1 MKANLL
7 FIILI
12 TISLTSSSQSG
23 PAGVGTSTTNGLWLK
38 VDAGTST
45 TTDGVGISSW
55 VDQSGNGNTV
65 SQATANQ
72 QPLYRTNILNGVAAI
87 QFDNNNVTNDK
98 LQGLDASSLD
108 NTTGVTIFTVT
119 RPTNLDGGARSI
131 ISKRTNVG
139 VNQAYMFF
147 YYNGNYIHTDVV
159 TNNNRFDTN
168 PTTFANNNNYI
179 LDMIYDGSL
188 AAANRCR
195 VYSGES
201 LIRTASETNASI
213 PDYPSPLIIGS
224 THDTDPRPFGGYI
237 SEVILYT
244 EALNSAKRIIVNNYL
259 SSKYAI
265 NLAANDFYLGDTP
278 GNGDFDKW
286 VAGIGQVDA
295 TNTQIRFNPSAS
307 QGMGLTNLSGFDNGD
322 FVLCGHNLTTNNN
335 IYTDISVVSGGPV
348 LARWERIWY
357 IDVTNTS
364 TNILTDVVFDLSD
377 GGFTGTPTT
386 ATNYV
391 LLYRAVNSGNWTIV
405 ANGSSVA
412 GDQITFANYPFASNA
427 NDGFYTIGTL
437 SFSSTLP
444 IELISFDAY
453 LTNGTVALEW
463 QTASELNNDY
473 FTIERSSNGI
483 DFEPIMNVD
492 GAGNSNHIINY
503 FETDYSPLAGTSYY
517 RLRQVDFNGTET
529 FSEMKTI
536 KTYDVLAS
544 ELSLYPNPT
553 DGAFHLVLANSGEEE
568 VLVVL
573 RDISGKE
580 FYSRI
585 IVTSTDQHIEAID
598 LNGQLPSGTYIITAS
613 SRNELYSQ
621 KLVVK

>member
-1 MKANLL
+1 MKAIPLL
-7 FIILI
+7 LIFFI
-12 TISLTSSSQSG
+12 SVNQVQAQSG
-23 PAGVGTSTTNGLWLK
+23 PAGVGTSATNGLWLK

-65 SQATANQ
+65 SQGTANQ
-72 QPLYRTNILNGVAAI
+72 QPLYRTGIMNGFASI
-87 QFDNNNVTNDK
+87 QFDNNTGTNDK
-98 LQGLDASSLD
+98 LLGVDASSLD
-108 NTTGVTIFTVT
+108 NTSGITIFSVT

-147 YYNGNYIHTDVV
+147 YYTGNYVHTDVV
-159 TNNNRFDTN
+159 TNNNRFDSN

-179 LDMIYDGSL
+179 LDLVYDGSL

-195 VYSGES
+195 VYSGET
-201 LIRTASETNASI
+201 LIRTATENSASI
-213 PDYPSPLIIGS
+213 PDYPSPLLIGS
-224 THDTDPRPFGGYI
+224 THDVDNRPFGGYI

-244 EALNSAKRIIVNNYL
+244 EALNTAKRIIVNNYL

-278 GNGDFDKW
+278 GNGNFDLW

-295 TNTQIRFNPSAS
+295 TNTQTVFNPSAS
-307 QGMGLTNLSGFDNGD
+307 QGLGFTYRSGFNNGD
-322 FVLCGHNLTTNNN
+322 YVLTGHNLAVNNN
-335 IYTDISVVSGGPV
+335 IYSDIAVASGGPV
-348 LARWERIWY
+348 VARWERIWY
-357 IDVTNTS
+357 IDVTNTGA
-364 TNILTDVVFDLSD
+364 NILTDLNFDLSD
-377 GGFTGTPTT
+377 GGFAGSPATP
-386 ATNYV
+386 ANYV
-391 LLYRAVNSGNWTIV
+391 LLYRAVNAGNWTIV

-412 GDQITFANYPFASNA
+412 GDQITFDNFPFTGNSE
-427 NDGFYTIGTL
+427 DGYYTIGTL
-437 SFSSTLP
+437 DFSSTLP

-453 LTNGTVALEW
+453 QNNGTVALEW

-483 DFEPIMNVD
+483 DFEPILNVN
-492 GAGNSNHIINY
+492 GAGNSNHLINY
-503 FETDYSPLAGTSYY
+503 FETDYSPLPGTSYY
-517 RLRQVDFNGTET
+517 RLRQVDFDGTET
-529 FSEMKTI
+529 FSEMRTI
-536 KTYDVLAS
+536 KTYDALAD
-544 ELSLYPNPT
+544 EMGLYPNPT

-580 FYSRI
+580 FYSKVI
-585 IVTSTDQHIEAID
+585 ITSTDKHIEAID
-598 LNGQLPSGTYIITAS
+598 LSGALPSGIYIITAS
-613 SRNELYSQ
+613 TKNELYSQ
-621 KLVVK
+621 KLIVK

>member
-7 FIILI
+7 FSILI
-12 TISLTSSSQSG
+12 TLSLTSSSQSG
-23 PAGVGTSTTNGLWLK
+23 PAGVGTSATNGLWLK

-65 SQATANQ
+65 SQPAANQ

-87 QFDNNNVTNDK
+87 QFDNNNGTNDK

-108 NTTGVTIFTVT
+108 NTTGITIFTVT

-147 YYNGNYIHTDVV
+147 YFTGNYIHTDVV
-159 TNNNRFDTN
+159 TNNDRFDTN

-188 AAANRCR
+188 AAANRCK
-195 VYSGES
+195 VYSGET
-201 LIRTASETNASI
+201 LIKTATETSASI
-213 PDYPSPLIIGS
+213 PDYPSPLLIGS

-244 EALNSAKRIIVNNYL
+244 EALNTAKRIIVNNYL
-259 SSKYAI
+259 SSKYDI

-278 GNGDFDKW
+278 GNGNFDKW

-322 FVLCGHNLTTNNN
+322 FVLSGHNLTTNNN

-364 TNILTDVVFDLSD
+364 ATILTDVVFDLSD

-391 LLYRAVNSGNWTIV
+391 LLYRAVNSGNWTI
-405 ANGSSVA
+405 AATGSSVA

-453 LTNGTVALEW
+453 LNNGTVALEW

-473 FTIERSSNGI
+473 FTIERSSNGN
-483 DFEPIMNVD
+483 DFEPIINVD

-503 FETDYSPLAGTSYY
+503 FETDYSPLAGASYY
-517 RLRQVDFNGTET
+517 RLRQVDYDGRSSWSQIENVKPMGN
-529 FSEMKTI
+529 SEEI
-536 KTYDVLAS
+536 L
-544 ELSLYPNPT
+544 LYPNPT
-553 DGAFHLVLANSGEEE
+553 DGLINIILNDFSDEHLMIEFSDITGRICYQFTLNPHSNPFFQSHDLKYELAAGSY
-568 VLVVL
+568 VVTFATK
-573 RDISGKE
+573 SK
-580 FYSRI
+580 FF
-585 IVTSTDQHIEAID
+585 T
-598 LNGQLPSGTYIITAS
+598 
-613 SRNELYSQ
+613 Q
-621 KLVVK
+621 KLIVK